1 MNHYRV
7 AKGFSI
13 VELMVAVVLSSLLLL
28 GVTKIFVDT
37 KSSYS
42 LREGLSR
49 LQENGRFAIDLAQ
62 LGLRQAGFK
71 ADSFQ
76 GDDDAFPVDATNF
89 GPANN
94 SFVAAG
100 QVIAGSDGVGAN
112 SDTLSLRFQQAN
124 AAPLLFDCVSATP
137 AAGAIA
143 VNTFYVT
150 ATNTLNCIDAV
161 GNDQLLVDGIENMQ
175 VLFGVDSTSN
185 FVADMYVP
193 ASTVAA
199 NGDWPQVVSVR
210 LALLVSS
217 IDRATNFTDN
227 TVYNLLGTNIG
238 PVGDNLRR
246 QVFTT
251 TVAFR
256 NQLP

>member
-1 MNHYRV
+1 MSSSRL
-7 AKGFSI
+7 KGFSI
-13 VELMVAVVLSSLLLL
+13 VELMIAVTLGSLLLL

-49 LQENGRFAIDLAQ
+49 LQENGRFAIDLVQ

-71 ADSFQ
+71 ANSFQ
-76 GDDDAFPVDATNF
+76 ADDLTFLVDAVNY

-94 SFVAAG
+94 NFVAAG
-100 QVIAGSDGVGAN
+100 QVVAGSEGGGVN
-112 SDTLSLRFQQAN
+112 PDTISLRFQQTN
-124 AAPLLFDCVSATP
+124 AAPLLFDCASNTP
-137 AAGAIA
+137 LAGTTV

-150 ATNTLNCIDAV
+150 AANTLNCIDAA
-161 GNDQLLVDGIENMQ
+161 GNDQLLVDGVENMQ
-175 VLFGVDSTSN
+175 VLYGVDSN
-185 FVADMYVP
+185 NDFVADMYIP
-193 ASTVAA
+193 ASTVAV
-199 NGDWPQVVSVR
+199 NGDWSRVVSIR

-227 TVYNLLGTNIG
+227 VVYNLLGTNTV
-238 PVGDNLRR
+238 PAGDNLRR

-251 TVAFR
+251 TIAFR
-256 NQLP
+256 NQLL